1 MMAPA
6 RRSLGRDAAALLGLA
21 VALSACGGEG
31 GGGGG
36 QSEASRVTVFA
47 ASSLT
52 QAFEAMAEE
61 LEEDSPG
68 TSIRFNFGSSS
79 DLATQLEQGA
89 RADVY
94 ASADEANMIRV
105 MDADLVEG
113 EPSVF
118 VKNKLEII
126 VTAGNPEGIRSLE
139 DLENSELVL
148 SLCNEECPAGKY
160 AAEAL
165 DKAGVNVEPDSLET
179 EVKAVVTRL
188 QVGEADAGIV
198 YASDVAS
205 AEGEVEGVPIPAADN
220 VIATYPIVQLTDAES
235 AAGEF
240 VDFALSKRGR
250 AILEE
255 HGFLVP

>member
-1 MMAPA
+1 MAA
-6 RRSLGRDAAALLGLA
+6 ILGL
-21 VALSACGGEG
+21 VVTLSACGGDEG
-31 GGGGG
+31 SGASSG
-36 QSEASRVTVFA
+36 QAEASRVTVFA

-52 QAFEAMAEE
+52 QAFVAMAEE
-61 LEEDSPG
+61 LEKDSPD
-68 TSIRFNFGSSS
+68 TVIRFNFGSSS

-94 ASADEANMIRV
+94 ASADEANMTRV
-105 MDADLVEG
+105 IDAGLVEG

-118 VKNKLEII
+118 VKNKLEIL
-126 VTAGNPEGIRSLE
+126 VAAGNPEAIRSLE
-139 DLENSELVL
+139 DLENSDLVL

-165 DKAGVNVEPDSLET
+165 AKAGVSVKPDSLET
-179 EVKAVVTRL
+179 EVRAVVTRL
-188 QVGEADAGIV
+188 QVGEADVGIV

-205 AEGEVEGVPIPAADN
+205 AEGEVEGVAIPDDVN
-220 VIATYPIVQLTDAES
+220 VIATYPIAELTDASS

-240 VDFALSKRGR
+240 VDFALSERGR
-250 AILEE
+250 GILEE

>member
-1 MMAPA
+1 MTA
-6 RRSLGRDAAALLGLA
+6 GRVAATLGLV

-31 GGGGG
+31 GGGPAG

-52 QAFEAMAEE
+52 QAFEAMAAE
-61 LEEDSPG
+61 LEQDSPD
-68 TSIRFNFGSSS
+68 TKITFNFGSSS

-94 ASADEANMIRV
+94 ASADEANMTRV
-105 MDADLVEG
+105 VDAGVVEG
-113 EPSVF
+113 EPRVF
-118 VKNKLEII
+118 VRNKLEII
-126 VTAGNPEGIRSLE
+126 VAAGNPEDIRSLE
-139 DLENSELVL
+139 DLEDSELVL

-165 DKAGVNVEPDSLET
+165 ATAGVSVKPDSLET
-179 EVKAVVTRL
+179 EVKAVVTRV

-198 YASDVAS
+198 YASDVA
-205 AEGEVEGVPIPAADN
+205 AAQGAVEGVPLPDEVN
-220 VIATYPIVQLTDAES
+220 VFATYPMAELTDASS

-240 VDFALSKRGR
+240 VVFALSERGR
-250 AILEE
+250 TILEE

>member
-1 MMAPA
+1 VIA
-6 RRSLGRDAAALLGLA
+6 RRVAVILGLA
-21 VALSACGGEG
+21 VALGGCGGDEVEG
-31 GGGGG
+31 GVA
-36 QSEASRVTVFA
+36 EASSVTVFA
-47 ASSLT
+47 ASSLS

-61 LEEDSPG
+61 LETDSPD
-68 TSIRFNFGSSS
+68 TSYRFNFGSSS

-94 ASADEANMIRV
+94 ASADEANMTRV
-105 MDADLVEG
+105 VDGGLVEG

-118 VKNKLEII
+118 VRNKLEIL
-126 VTAGNPEGIRSLE
+126 VAAGNPEGIRSLE
-139 DLENSELVL
+139 DLDNRELVL
-148 SLCNEECPAGKY
+148 SLCNPECPAGKY

-165 DKAGVNVEPDSLET
+165 DNAGVRVKPDSLET

-188 QVGEADAGIV
+188 QVGEADVGIV

-205 AEGEVEGVPIPAADN
+205 AGGEVEGVPLPDDVN
-220 VIATYPIVQLTDAES
+220 VTASYPIAELRGASS

-240 VDFALSKRGR
+240 VDFVLSERGR

-255 HGFLVP
+255 HGFIVS

>member
-1 MMAPA
+1 MTA
-6 RRSLGRDAAALLGLA
+6 GRVAAILGL
-21 VALSACGGEG
+21 VMALGACAGGERGGSG
-31 GGGGG
+31 GGA
-36 QSEASRVTVFA
+36 EASRVTVFA
-47 ASSLT
+47 ASSLSE
-52 QAFEAMAEE
+52 AFEAMASEIE
-61 LEEDSPG
+61 QDSPD
-68 TSIRFNFGSSS
+68 TMITFNFGSSS

-89 RADVY
+89 RGDVY
-94 ASADEANMIRV
+94 ASADEANMTRV
-105 MDADLVEG
+105 VDAGLVQG

-126 VTAGNPEGIRSLE
+126 VAAGNPEGIRSLA
-139 DLENSELVL
+139 DLENRELVL

-165 DKAGVNVEPDSLET
+165 AKAGVNVKPDSLET

-188 QVGEADAGIV
+188 QVGEADAGIA

-205 AEGEVEGVPIPAADN
+205 GKGEIEGVPLPDDVN
-220 VIATYPIVQLTDAES
+220 VIATYPIAELTDASS

-240 VDFALSKRGR
+240 VDFALSERGG

-255 HGFLVP
+255 HGYSMP

>member
-1 MMAPA
+1 VID
-6 RRSLGRDAAALLGLA
+6 RRVAVILGLA
-21 VALSACGGEG
+21 AVLSGCGGAEVEG
-31 GGGGG
+31 GAA
-36 QSEASRVTVFA
+36 EASRVTVFA

-52 QAFEAMAEE
+52 EAFEAMAEE
-61 LEEDSPG
+61 LATDSPD
-68 TSIRFNFGSSS
+68 TSYRFNFGSSS

-89 RADVY
+89 RGDVY
-94 ASADEANMIRV
+94 ASADEANMTRV
-105 MDADLVEG
+105 VDGGLVEG

-118 VKNKLEII
+118 VRNKLEIL
-126 VTAGNPEGIRSLE
+126 VAAGNPEGIRSLE
-139 DLENSELVL
+139 DLENPELVV

-165 DKAGVNVEPDSLET
+165 AKAGVRIKPDSLET

-205 AEGEVEGVPIPAADN
+205 AEGEVEGVPIPDEVN
-220 VIATYPIVQLTDAES
+220 VVATYPIAELADASS

-240 VDFALSKRGR
+240 VDFVLSERGG

>member
-1 MMAPA
+1 VTAGRIAAIAPIV
-6 RRSLGRDAAALLGLA
+6 GLV
-21 VALSACGGEG
+21 VALSACGGG
-31 GGGGG
+31 GESAVG
-36 QSEASRVTVFA
+36 QSEASSVTVFA

-52 QAFEAMAEE
+52 QAFEAMAIEIEE
-61 LEEDSPG
+61 GSPD
-68 TSIRFNFGSSS
+68 TAIRFNFGSSS

-94 ASADEANMIRV
+94 ASADEANMTKV
-105 MDADLVEG
+105 VDAGIVPG

-126 VTAGNPEGIRSLE
+126 VRAGNPEGIRSLE
-139 DLENSELVL
+139 DLADSELVL

-165 DKAGVNVEPDSLET
+165 AKAGVSVKPDSLET
-179 EVKAVVTRL
+179 EVKAVVTRVQL
-188 QVGEADAGIV
+188 GEADAGIV

-205 AEGEVEGVPIPAADN
+205 AEGQVEGVQIPDEDN
-220 VIATYPIVQLTDAES
+220 VIATYPIAELTDASS

-240 VDFALSKRGR
+240 LDFALSERGR
-250 AILEE
+250 AILKQ
-255 HGFLVP
+255 HGFLLP

>member
-1 MMAPA
+1 VKAGRIAAIAPIVGFVA
-6 RRSLGRDAAALLGLA
+6 
-21 VALSACGGEG
+21 ALSACGGDEAG
-31 GGGGG
+31 SAG
-36 QSEASRVTVFA
+36 QAEASRVTVFA

-52 QAFEAMAEE
+52 QAFEAMAVE
-61 LEEDSPG
+61 LEEDSPD
-68 TSIRFNFGSSS
+68 TTISFNFGSSS

-94 ASADEANMIRV
+94 ASADEANMTRIIG
-105 MDADLVEG
+105 ADLVEG

-118 VKNKLEII
+118 VKNKLEIL
-126 VTAGNPEGIRSLE
+126 VAAGNPEAIRSLE
-139 DLENSELVL
+139 DLENRELVL

-160 AAEAL
+160 AAEVL
-165 DKAGVNVEPDSLET
+165 DNAGVTVKPDSLET

-188 QVGEADAGIV
+188 QVGEADVGIV

-205 AEGEVEGVPIPAADN
+205 AEGEVEGVPIPDDVN
-220 VIATYPIVQLTDAES
+220 VIATYPIAELTDASS

-240 VDFALSKRGR
+240 VDFALSERGR

>member
-1 MMAPA
+1 MKAA
-6 RRSLGRDAAALLGLA
+6 RIAVALVGLV
-21 VALSACGGEG
+21 VALSACGGDEG
-31 GGGGG
+31 GGSGG

-61 LEEDSPG
+61 LEQDSPD
-68 TSIRFNFGSSS
+68 TTYRFNFGSSS
-79 DLATQLEQGA
+79 DLVSQLEQGA

-94 ASADEANMIRV
+94 ASADEANMTRAV
-105 MDADLVEG
+105 DADLVAG

-118 VKNKLEII
+118 VNNKLEII
-126 VTAGNPEGIRSLE
+126 VRAGNPENIRSLE
-139 DLENSELVL
+139 DLANPDLVL

-165 DKAGVNVEPDSLET
+165 DNAGVSAKPDSLET

-205 AEGEVEGVPIPAADN
+205 AVGEVEGVPIPDDVN
-220 VIATYPIVQLTDAES
+220 VIATYPIAELDDATS
-235 AAGEF
+235 GAGEF
-240 VDFALSKRGR
+240 VDFALSERGR

-255 HGFLVP
+255 HGFIVP

>member
-1 MMAPA
+1 VTA
-6 RRSLGRDAAALLGLA
+6 GRIVAMLGLA
-21 VALSACGGEG
+21 VLLSACGGEAG
-31 GGGGG
+31 GGSGA

-52 QAFEAMAEE
+52 QPFEAMAEK
-61 LEEDSPG
+61 LEKDSPD
-68 TSIRFNFGSSS
+68 TTYRFNFGSSS

-89 RADVY
+89 GADVY
-94 ASADEANMIRV
+94 ASADEVNMTRV
-105 MDADLVEG
+105 VNAGLVEG

-118 VKNKLEII
+118 VRNKLEII
-126 VTAGNPEGIRSLE
+126 VAAGNPKGIGSLE
-139 DLENSELVL
+139 DLENPELVL
-148 SLCNEECPAGKY
+148 SLCNEECPAGRY

-165 DKAGVNVEPDSLET
+165 DQAGVSVMPDSLET
-179 EVKAVVTRL
+179 EVKAVVTRV

-198 YASDVAS
+198 YASEVAS
-205 AEGEVEGVPIPAADN
+205 AEGDVEGVGIPEDVN
-220 VIATYPIVQLTDAES
+220 VIATYPIAELADAAS

-240 VDFALSKRGR
+240 VDFALSQRGQ

>member
-1 MMAPA
+1 VKAGRIAAIAPIV
-6 RRSLGRDAAALLGLA
+6 GL
-21 VALSACGGEG
+21 VVTLSACGGDEG
-31 GGGGG
+31 GGGPGG
-36 QSEASRVTVFA
+36 QAEASRVTVFA

-61 LEEDSPG
+61 LEQDSPD
-68 TSIRFNFGSSS
+68 TTIRFNFGSSS

-94 ASADEANMIRV
+94 ASADEANMTKV
-105 MDADLVEG
+105 VDAGLVQG

-126 VTAGNPEGIRSLE
+126 VRAGNPEGIRSLE
-139 DLENSELVL
+139 DLANSELVL

-165 DKAGVNVEPDSLET
+165 ANAGVSVKPDSLET

-205 AEGEVEGVPIPAADN
+205 AVGEVEGVPIPDGVN
-220 VIATYPIVQLTDAES
+220 VIATYPIAELTDAS
-235 AAGEF
+235 STAGEF
-240 VDFALSKRGR
+240 VDFALSERGR

>member
-1 MMAPA
+1 MTA
-6 RRSLGRDAAALLGLA
+6 RRIGAILGL
-21 VALSACGGEG
+21 VIGLSACGGDDG
-31 GGGGG
+31 GGSGG
-36 QSEASRVTVFA
+36 QAEASRVTVFG

-52 QAFEAMAEE
+52 QAFEAMAVE
-61 LEEDSPG
+61 LEQDSPD
-68 TSIRFNFGSSS
+68 TTITFNFGSSS

-94 ASADEANMIRV
+94 ASADEANMTRV
-105 MDADLVEG
+105 VDAGLVEG

-118 VKNKLEII
+118 VKNKLEI
-126 VTAGNPEGIRSLE
+126 VVRAGNPEDIRSLA
-139 DLENSELVL
+139 DLENRELVL

-165 DKAGVNVEPDSLET
+165 ANAGVNVKPDSLET
-179 EVKAVVTRL
+179 EVKAVVTRV
-188 QVGEADAGIV
+188 QIGEADAGIV

-205 AEGEVEGVPIPAADN
+205 AEGEVEGVAIPDDVN
-220 VIATYPIVQLTDAES
+220 VIATYPIVELADAAS

-240 VDFALSKRGR
+240 VDFVLSERGQ
-250 AILEE
+250 AILQE

>member
-1 MMAPA
+1 VKA
-6 RRSLGRDAAALLGLA
+6 GRIAAIGPIVGFV
-21 VALSACGGEG
+21 VALSACGGDEG
-31 GGGGG
+31 GSGG
-36 QSEASRVTVFA
+36 QAEASRVTVFA

-52 QAFEAMAEE
+52 QAFEAMAVE
-61 LEEDSPG
+61 LEEDSPD
-68 TSIRFNFGSSS
+68 TTIRFNFGSSS

-89 RADVY
+89 RGDVY
-94 ASADEANMIRV
+94 ASADEANMTRIV
-105 MDADLVEG
+105 DADLVEG

-118 VKNKLEII
+118 VKNSLEII
-126 VTAGNPEGIRSLE
+126 VAAGNPEDIRSLE
-139 DLENSELVL
+139 DLENSDLVL

-165 DKAGVNVEPDSLET
+165 AKAGVSVKPDSLET

-205 AEGEVEGVPIPAADN
+205 AVGEVEGVPIPDDVN
-220 VIATYPIVQLTDAES
+220 VIATYPIAELTDASS

-240 VDFALSKRGR
+240 VDFALSERGR

-255 HGFLVP
+255 HGFIVP